1 MLEPGMGQEPC
12 WVLGSFRSQGRGCL
26 LDPEIWTLLLP
37 KPLGVSLSVGV
48 GGGVGV
54 GGWGGWVEEG
64 VGGKPGWT
72 HILNA
77 AVAFNAS
84 RGPSPLP

>member
-37 KPLGVSLSVGV
+37 SHWLSALVLGSGL
-48 GGGVGV
+48 GGGV
-54 GGWGGWVEEG
+54 WREG
-64 VGGKPGWT
+64 
-72 HILNA
+72 
-77 AVAFNAS
+77 
-84 RGPSPLP
+84 

>member
-37 KPLGVSLSVGV
+37 SHWLSALVLGSGL
-48 GGGVGV
+48 GGAV
-54 GGWGGWVEEG
+54 WREG
-64 VGGKPGWT
+64 
-72 HILNA
+72 
-77 AVAFNAS
+77 
-84 RGPSPLP
+84 